1 MHPERPLRLWP
12 GGFFLSGSLGH
23 VLEKF
28 ESFRMVVLGMEE
40 CSGRC
45 TLTLKPS
52 ALVVGGFLLGFMGF
66 SDFPDGCPRNRRME
80 W

>member
-12 GGFFLSGSLGH
+12 RGFFLFGGLEH
-23 VLEKF
+23 RLEKF
-28 ESFRMVVLGMEE
+28 ESFRMSVLGMEE

-52 ALVVGGFLLGFMGF
+52 ALAVEGFLLGFGGF
-66 SDFPDGCPRNRRME
+66 SDFPDACPRDRRME
-80 W
+80 